1 MEKSGIVHRV
11 AIGVWVKAMLLVAC
25 AMNVFGDDQN
35 PPNVVLIFV
44 DDLGY
49 CASGLYGCEA
59 PTPNIQ
65 KLADAGARFTDG
77 YVTSPVCSP
86 S

>member
-1 MEKSGIVHRV
+1 MEKSVIVHRV
-11 AIGVWVKAMLLVAC
+11 AIGVWVKAMLFFTF
-25 AMNVFGDDQN
+25 AMHAFGEDQN

-59 PTPNIQ
+59 PGPHSQ
-65 KLADAGARFTDG
+65 QPASEAAMFPAG
-77 YVTSPVCSP
+77 
-86 S
+86 